1 MMLGVRNPAQ
11 TPSHRGRRPL
21 RQLGLYGPA
30 VAPDIKGRAS
40 GVRQP
45 LPRIDWVADE
55 RATVAL
61 RHPLAFL
68 ILTKGV
74 RRNMA
79 QHLGCSNGRGGHRAK
94 LRAGGSERVVAAWRT
109 FRTLPESLDRPSGIG
124 GGAIDYK
131 LSSQFMA
138 LLARVE
144 SFTRSPPHQ

>member
-30 VAPDIKGRAS
+30 VAPDIKCRATD
-40 GVRQP
+40 VRQP

-79 QHLGCSNGRGGHRAK
+79 QHLGCSNGLGRHRAK

-109 FRTLPESLDRPSGIG
+109 IRTLPESLDRPGGIG
-124 GGAIDYK
+124 GGAIDHNH
-131 LSSQFMA
+131 
-138 LLARVE
+138 LAKCVAVLVRID
-144 SFTRSPPHQ
+144 P